1 MTVYH
6 LNEKAGTNSWP
17 DPLELL
23 DIMDAVDAKKTRV
36 YLNGRAFNIK
46 YKEDRAFVQLAG
58 SYAPCGWFSEDDF
71 RVFRKGS

>member
-1 MTVYH
+1 MEYK
-6 LNEKAGTNSWP
+6 LMQSANNNSWP

-23 DIMDAVDAKKTRV
+23 DIMDAFDARKTRV

-46 YKEDRAFVQLAG
+46 YKGNKAFVQLAG
-58 SYAPCGWFSEDDF
+58 AYAPCGWFSEEDF